1 MTNERQTYQAN
12 IIVPIPREQLVDV
25 ISLAQEGAC
34 SYWAKSIELKGDDL
48 VVREYVEEGQPQ
60 TKKHTVPMFAVAAAV
75 EGLASGTLSVRYDI
89 ARYIREALLDPE
101 SELGEL
107 DWDAADVIV
116 QYAVL
121 GELVYG

>member
-1 MTNERQTYQAN
+1 VTNERQTYQAN

-25 ISLAQEGAC
+25 LTEAQGACAYWAADISLDGESLIVDEIVTEG
-34 SYWAKSIELKGDDL
+34 EP
-48 VVREYVEEGQPQ
+48 E
-60 TKKHTVPMFAVAAAV
+60 TKRHTVPMFSLAAAV
-75 EGLASGTLSVRYDI
+75 EGLASGKLPVRADI

-116 QYAVL
+116 QYAVF